1 MKQITYNLIAESH
14 PKAKSHKNFGLEIPS
29 RDLNADMVLLSKE
42 IDEVAEK
49 SPQQQLKVTK
59 TMSAVIT
66 S

>member
-1 MKQITYNLIAESH
+1 VESH
-14 PKAKSHKNFGLEIPS
+14 PKAKSHKNFGLEISS

-59 TMSAVIT
+59 SMSAVIT

>member
-1 MKQITYNLIAESH
+1 MSDRPE
-14 PKAKSHKNFGLEIPS
+14 
-29 RDLNADMVLLSKE
+29 R

-49 SPQQQLKVTK
+49 SPKQQLNNT

>member
-1 MKQITYNLIAESH
+1 MESH
-14 PKAKSHKNFGLEIPS
+14 PKAKSHKNFGLEISS

-59 TMSAVIT
+59 SMSAVIT